1 MDSSHQ
7 YGGQCILHMD
17 VDSLFCQVEVLRN
30 PWLRDIPLAIQQ
42 HEDVIAIN
50 YPAKQAGVKKHMK
63 PKEAQAILS
72 PAGGRL
78 HHVYTEADGRV
89 SYRPYRLAA
98 VAADLPITLGH
109 FTGHDCC
116 ATDRC
121 CSLAVLVHASMG

>member
-63 PKEAQAILS
+63 PKEVVA
-72 PAGGRL
+72 PAES
-78 HHVYTEADGRV
+78 HATFSVHSTTHCNFFK
-89 SYRPYRLAA
+89 LAA
-98 VAADLPITLGH
+98 SLYSVILHSVLM
-109 FTGHDCC
+109 
-116 ATDRC
+116 RQQQSLKWC
-121 CSLAVLVHASMG
+121 CSSCDVQLCMQNQAQCNQ